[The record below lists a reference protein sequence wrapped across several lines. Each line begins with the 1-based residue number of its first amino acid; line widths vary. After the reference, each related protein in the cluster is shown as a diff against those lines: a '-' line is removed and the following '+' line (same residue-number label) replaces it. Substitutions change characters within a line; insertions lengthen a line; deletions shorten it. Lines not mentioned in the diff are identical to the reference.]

1 VSTCTVWIDWGEPV
15 ARRSTIRGGHV
26 YLSGGMEYVAGEGR
40 DWRSEMQGWLERE
53 LGCSVF
59 NPNRESE
66 RFLRERLPGVDFR
79 QLKRDNP
86 ERFQQV
92 VSAIVDRDSAE
103 IAEQADVVVC
113 LWDDGAHRG
122 AGTTG
127 ELTIARRFG
136 KPVYMVTQT
145 PREEL
150 PGWILGCVSRMFDS
164 FTELK
169 AYLLER

>member
-1 VSTCTVWIDWGEPV
+1 M
-15 ARRSTIRGGHV
+15 ARTRVLLI
-26 YLSGGMEYVAGEGR
+26 E
-40 DWRSEMQGWLERE
+40 D
-53 LGCSVF
+53 
-59 NPNRESE
+59 NRL
-66 RFLRERLPGVDFR
+66 LREGIAAMLDGHGDFEVVAVSDDGDAVQALKESGKSPDVVLLDLGLEKANSLQLMTLLRAELPEAR
-79 QLKRDNP
+79 
-86 ERFQQV
+86 
-92 VSAIVDRDSAE
+92 I
-103 IAEQADVVVC
+103 IAMDILPEQADVVVC